1 MKTEQQPVVP
11 VWDNRTRTAK
21 RGGFS
26 VKKLDEW
33 IKEGKVETRKFGLG
47 HKGILVRW
55 ASVEALIESMPR
67 HQPAAQP
74 YCLSARGRSSVTTKP
89 RLGLAALLPGAAEE
103 ARGVLFIGTSS
114 RRPPRL
120 VCSKVCLL
128 DVLGKIAVISMIFGL
143 IRTSSAILW
152 HPVKNPMTSALP
164 ARRFP
169 HSCGNLRPYV
179 AKT

>member
-67 HQPAAQP
+67 HQPAAQISEK
-74 YCLSARGRSSVTTKP
+74 YRQLRAQRKDLSPAAPRKGR
-89 RLGLAALLPGAAEE
+89 
-103 ARGVLFIGTSS
+103 
-114 RRPPRL
+114 
-120 VCSKVCLL
+120 
-128 DVLGKIAVISMIFGL
+128 
-143 IRTSSAILW
+143 
-152 HPVKNPMTSALP
+152 
-164 ARRFP
+164 
-169 HSCGNLRPYV
+169 LRHG
-179 AKT
+179 